1 VFRTERKPDA
11 TKPDATKP
19 DATKPDATKPDA
31 TKPDATKPDATKKDS
46 VRMAGERILVVDD
59 ARDILDAFVTALDDS
74 GFQTSGASDGRSALR
89 TFYEF
94 QPQLVVLDLIMP
106 MMSGVEVCRQIRSMS
121 DVPVVFLSGIED
133 IAQKVEALRGG
144 GDDFI
149 VKGGNFTELLARI
162 ESNLQRAVSVT
173 PTPIIDR
180 FQDGF
185 LDINFITSEVMV
197 NDSVVDLA
205 PIEYRLITELVNNIG
220 SPVPPIELLERVWG
234 PDYQTEN
241 LVKWHM
247 SRLRKKIG
255 DTVPKNKLIVTRR
268 GFGYV
273 YNSPAQNQGLSAA

>member
-1 VFRTERKPDA
+1 MFRTER
-11 TKPDATKP
+11 
-19 DATKPDATKPDA
+19 
-31 TKPDATKPDATKKDS
+31 KPDATKPDATKKDS

-133 IAQKVEALRGG
+133 IAQKVEALRTG

-205 PIEYRLITELVNNIG
+205 PIEYRLIIELVNNIG